1 MSEFKLI
8 SPLLDG
14 MIVEKEFPEQ
24 NGRTNYTLRKK
35 DSEERYT
42 LNRISVPASDSQ
54 VRALILSGAYP
65 SEEAVHEYYGKVV
78 ADISQELEKGKMLAA
93 SGCYSAPIGY
103 QSVVKEE
110 GIGYDVYILY
120 PQYVPLSVLL
130 SENAISNLRAINL
143 GIDLCDAACACR
155 DAGYLFENINP
166 ENIFLTK
173 KGSFLVGGLGLV
185 SLEDLRYACVPE
197 EYIGAYSAP
206 ELSDITAPLNL
217 TVDLYSIGMVLY
229 RVYNGNHG
237 PFEDENTGE
246 GMADKLRMTGKQ
258 LPTPLFADYELAS
271 IILKA
276 CSFTQEDRYQS
287 PEQFKQALILYMQRN
302 EVSDSLIVPPI
313 VASPEPLENLGAFEE
328 EPAEDEPIRMTNAED
343 LDETFRASFAPDLSG
358 AGTEDDIDETLVAA
372 EAAILL
378 QQTSDPEEVSPAEVA
393 EEDSGKETPVEEA
406 SVEADPE
413 ESPAQEDQTE
423 EAAPA
428 EEKDPDQLD
437 LDELLASISE
447 DDLTAQEEE
456 GEKEEAAEPADEAP
470 ALTMSY
476 ETSPSSQDH
485 TYVDARSQSLP
496 KDPQQKPTSNLPKLL
511 IILGLLLAIGIVA
524 FFLVSQIFVEAQ
536 EMRLLSC
543 SPEEI
548 VLELVTEDSQSSF
561 ALTCTD
567 SHGNRYPSTVDGDI
581 YTFSELDEMTTYTIN
596 INAAGL
602 HRLTN
607 ASIDEHKVTTP
618 EATKISDLTV
628 TRGEEEGQVML
639 SFHHEGPTPGQWQL
653 SYTNADGSDSG
664 IYHFDGNAYL
674 VDGLKLNETYTFELE
689 CSEGFYLSGTCS
701 VTYELLPFVYAE
713 NLNISDITGQ
723 TVTVTWETGEN
734 LPEEWTITC
743 EAAGIEAITESVT
756 ETTCKLTLPDL
767 TRDYIISVDARGMD
781 APQQLKLPA
790 DPIVVEGL
798 SATVNEDGTV
808 TLTWNTPAGS
818 PDGGWYISYNTVG
831 SVHTPYMLNAEDE
844 PIRENSV
851 TLEYLIPN
859 AEYEIALNLSEAD
872 ASQQIFG
879 ETSVLLKTGEALIFD
894 DFGLTPKAPYDT
906 SLGFLSL
913 WKLPEKEDWKYT
925 DLIDNRSVF
934 AIAEKIAVCI
944 QVNGV
949 NASEE
954 EVHLQYAIRNSEG
967 TVVNDIF
974 TVLPWDNM
982 WYSRHH
988 ASEIPLPAAE
998 GEDSVPGDYTLEI
1011 YVNGKL
1017 LASAKFTIE

>member
-1 MSEFKLI
+1 MSELKLI

-24 NGRTNYTLRKK
+24 DGRTNYTLRKRN
-35 DSEERYT
+35 SEERFT
-42 LNRISVPASDSQ
+42 LNRLSVPASDSQ
-54 VRALILSGAYP
+54 VRALILSGAYS

-78 ADISQELEKGKMLAA
+78 ADISQELEKGKVLAA

-130 SENAISNLRAINL
+130 SENAISNLRAVNL
-143 GIDLCDAACACR
+143 GIDLCEAACACR

-276 CSFTQEDRYQS
+276 CSFNQEDRYQS

-313 VASPEPLENLGAFEE
+313 VASPEPLENLGEFEE
-328 EPAEDEPIRMTNAED
+328 DPADDEPIRMTNAED

-358 AGTEDDIDETLVAA
+358 AGTEDDIDDTLLAT
-372 EAAILL
+372 EAVLL
-378 QQTSDPEEVSPAEVA
+378 REQAPSPAEVTPA
-393 EEDSGKETPVEEA
+393 ETAE
-406 SVEADPE
+406 E
-413 ESPAQEDQTE
+413 ESPVEAISE
-423 EAAPA
+423 EAPADDGQTKEAVPA
-428 EEKDPDQLD
+428 EEDPDQLD

-447 DDLTAQEEE
+447 DDPTAQEEE
-456 GEKEEAAEPADEAP
+456 EAAETPEEAP

-476 ETSPSSQDH
+476 EANPSSQDH
-485 TYVDARSQSLP
+485 TYVDARSQTLP
-496 KDPQQKPTSNLPKLL
+496 KDAQQKPGSNLSKLL

-581 YTFSELDEMTTYTIN
+581 YTFSELEEMTTYTIS

-618 EATKISDLTV
+618 ESTKITDLTV

-639 SFHHEGPTPGQWQL
+639 SFHNEGPTPGQWQL

-664 IYHFDGNAYL
+664 VYPFDGNAYL
-674 VDGLKLNETYTFELE
+674 VDGLKLNDTYTFELE
-689 CSEGFYLSGTCS
+689 CSEGFYLSGTSS

-713 NLNISDITGQ
+713 NLNISDIKGQ
-723 TVTVTWETGEN
+723 TVTVTWEAGEN
-734 LPEEWTITC
+734 LPEEWIITC
-743 EAAGIEAITESVT
+743 EAAGIEAITQSVT
-756 ETTCKLTLPDL
+756 ETTCTLTLPDL

-790 DPIVVEGL
+790 DPIVVDGL
-798 SATVNEDGTV
+798 AASTNEDGTV
-808 TLTWNTPAGS
+808 TLTWNTPAGI
-818 PDGGWYISYNTVG
+818 PDGGWYISYNTAG
-831 SVHTPYMLNAEDE
+831 SVHTPYILNAEDE

-851 TLEYLIPN
+851 TLEYLIPDT
-859 AEYEIALNLSEAD
+859 EYEITLNLSEAD

-879 ETSVLLKTGEALIFD
+879 ETSVLLKTGQAQVFD
-894 DFGLTPKAPYDT
+894 DFGLTPQAPYDT

-925 DLIDNRSVF
+925 DLIDSRTVF

-967 TVVNDIF
+967 FVVNDIF
-974 TVLPWDNM
+974 TVLPWDSM

-998 GEDSVPGDYTLEI
+998 GADSVPGNYTLEI

-1017 LASAKFTIE
+1017 LASAEFAIE